1 MAKWVKSCRMER
13 KLIRLVRPA
22 ALCSSAL
29 NLTYKLLPL
38 FGGKLKAHW
47 KYFPS
52 CMFVWNCS
60 EVLLLFLKA
69 TICLKYYSVNL
80 LVKLQQGFE
89 AVLHYIPS
97 CFPVLTIRP
106 GNISLVPALP
116 AIIYL
121 NFYLSLLRFLLF
133 KTSNIWMV
141 IPASRHV

>member
-13 KLIRLVRPA
+13 KLISLVWPA

-38 FGGKLKAHW
+38 FGGKLKAQW
-47 KYFPS
+47 KYFPR

-60 EVLLLFLKA
+60 KVLLLFLKA
-69 TICLKYYSVNL
+69 TICLKYSSVNL

-97 CFPVLTIRP
+97 YFPVLTIQP
-106 GNISLVPALP
+106 GNTSLVPALP

-121 NFYLSLLRFLLF
+121 NFYPSLLHFLLF
-133 KTSNIWMV
+133 KTNNIWMV